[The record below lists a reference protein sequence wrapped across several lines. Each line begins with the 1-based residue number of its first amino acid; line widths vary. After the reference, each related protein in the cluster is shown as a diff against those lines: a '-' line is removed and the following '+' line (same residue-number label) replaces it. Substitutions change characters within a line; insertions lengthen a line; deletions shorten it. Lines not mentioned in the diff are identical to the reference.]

1 MNWFKFAQILL
12 AVGGQAINLFVKNPQ
27 SKKVADA
34 VHTLAGGLV
43 DGLANQNPDG
53 TPATTPYVPPKD
65 TQ

>member
-34 VHTLAGGLV
+34 VQNATRSWWLGNSEGVIKPVPEVAAG
-43 DGLANQNPDG
+43 
-53 TPATTPYVPPKD
+53 K
-65 TQ
+65 